1 MTAVSDKDGRWLAAA
16 SAVGDELCATALVHG
31 ELCTWIGR
39 SLEEADPVTF
49 AISPVAESLGTDL
62 YGGTAGIALFLAQL
76 SALGGSARHREIAR
90 AAIRHALR
98 RPLPQGGHPLGFYSG
113 TLGVAYAAAQT
124 GALLQDA
131 AIQGAG
137 LALAHKV
144 VRELELDPKGPQPID
159 IIGGCAGAILSLLAL
174 VAIPG
179 SEDPTGGAELREGA
193 LRLGRYL
200 CQRAEKQP
208 GGQWLWYEDSS
219 AGEELPADGKRP
231 WPMTGYSHGAAGIT
245 LALAE
250 LYALS
255 REPLLREAVLGGIA
269 YEDRWFSA
277 AEGNWPDLRTSAAQT
292 GAPAAGDGMIYG
304 ASWCHGA
311 PGIALSRLRELE
323 LLPDDRALLLRDI
336 DAGLGT
342 TNKGLLERQQQGRGD
357 ATPCH
362 GITGLAEAL
371 LVGGQ
376 ALGVP
381 AYTAAATA
389 AGQALIDD
397 RKQHGAWISGCP
409 TGGPNPSLLL
419 GSAGVGYFFLRLH
432 DPARVP
438 SILLPPH
445 APRA

>member
-49 AISPVAESLGTDL
+49 AIAPVAESLGTDL

-76 SALGGSARHREIAR
+76 AALGGRARHSEIAR
-90 AAIRHALR
+90 SAIRHALR

-113 TLGVAYAAAQT
+113 TLGIAYAAAQT
-124 GALLQDA
+124 GALLQDE
-131 AIQGAG
+131 AIRGAG
-137 LALAHKV
+137 VALALKV
-144 VRELELDPKGPQPID
+144 LRELDPELKGPQPID
-159 IIGGCAGAILSLLAL
+159 IIGGCAGAILALLAL
-174 VAIPG
+174 PAADG
-179 SEDPTGGAELREGA
+179 GKGGAELREGA

-219 AGEELPADGKRP
+219 AGEEPTPDGQRP

-255 REPLLREAVLGGIA
+255 REPLFREAALGGIT

-304 ASWCHGA
+304 VSWCHGA
-311 PGIALSRLRELE
+311 PGIALSRLRELT

-342 TNKGLLERQQQGRGD
+342 TNKGLIERQKQGRGD

-362 GITGLAEAL
+362 GSTGLAEAL

-376 ALGVP
+376 ALGV
-381 AYTAAATA
+381 AEYTAAALAT
-389 AGQALIDD
+389 GQALLDD
-397 RKQHGAWISGCP
+397 RKQHGAWLSGCP

-445 APRA
+445 ALPV